1 MLLVM
6 AQGEPGLHV
15 PTEPPLL
22 VQARRLLD
30 WLLPPQCL
38 ACGAPTAAPGAL
50 CAECWREADFI
61 TAPMCRCCGLPF
73 ELAMPGGAV
82 CGACLRDQ
90 PAFDRARAVMVYDE
104 LSRRMILGLKYADRT
119 DMAPAFAEW
128 LGRAGSDLIADADW
142 IAPVPL
148 HWTRL
153 FRRRF
158 NQSAELARKLAR
170 DNARAYTPDLL
181 VRRRNTPS
189 QAGLG
194 GKGRRRNVRAAFA
207 VKEAWRARIEG
218 KGVLLIDDVM
228 TTGATVSA
236 CARAL
241 KRAGAG
247 AVDVLTLAR
256 VVRPAGTGES

>member
-1 MLLVM
+1 M
-6 AQGEPGLHV
+6 AHGEPALHASSE
-15 PTEPPLL
+15 TPLAGP
-22 VQARRLLD
+22 ARRLLD

-50 CAECWREADFI
+50 CAECWGTADFI
-61 TAPMCRCCGLPF
+61 TDPMCRCCGLPF

-90 PAFDRARAVMVYDE
+90 PAFERARAVMVYDE
-104 LSRRMILGLKYADRT
+104 LSRRMILGLKYGDRT

-128 LGRAGSDLIADADW
+128 LGRAGAELVADADW

-158 NQSAELARKLAR
+158 NQAAELARKLAR
-170 DNARAYTPDLL
+170 DNNRAYAPDLL

-189 QAGLG
+189 QAGLNAG
-194 GKGRRRNVRAAFA
+194 GRRRNVRAAFA
-207 VKEAWRARIEG
+207 VKDAWRARIEG
-218 KGVLLIDDVM
+218 KRVLLIDDVM

-236 CARAL
+236 CAKAL
-241 KRAGAG
+241 TRAGAG

-256 VVRPAGTGES
+256 VVRPVGSE